1 MTQLT
6 DVSQGTSD
14 SSRVGDRITLSHLR
28 LAYTLKEHP
37 SSGVLTLSRVM
48 MVQVRAMSPAWGT
61 ANFKQIVLGGLDTI

>member
-14 SSRVGDRITLSHLR
+14 SNRVGDRITLESLR

-37 SSGVLTLSRVM
+37 SSGVLTISRVM
-48 MVQVRAMSPAWGT
+48 VVQARAMSTAWGT
-61 ANFKQIVLGGLDTI
+61 GNFKATVLGGLDTV

>member
-14 SSRVGDRITLSHLR
+14 SNRIGDRITLDSLR

-48 MVQVRAMSPAWGT
+48 VVQVRAMSPAWGT
-61 ANFKQIVLGGLDTI
+61 SNFKNTVLGALDTL